1 MFCQLTESTCKC
13 TVQFMK
19 IGFTAWSV
27 VFCHAIVTK
36 VEHHLRKPVSS
47 IVWLQPLPFSSLT
60 ITIGQAA
67 GERKKILLTHLL
79 SNYLEMLFFIQRL
92 FSFSWSC
99 IFVLTAGKKHWQ
111 ICDKFVK
118 RKKRKAFPSFQ
129 RAKEASATLL
139 LNII

>member
-1 MFCQLTESTCKC
+1 MHC
-13 TVQFMK
+13 TVYENRFRCLKCSILSCNCDKSRASSEEASQFHCLT
-19 IGFTAWSV
+19 TATS
-27 VFCHAIVTK
+27 
-36 VEHHLRKPVSS
+36 
-47 IVWLQPLPFSSLT
+47 LQQFNNNNRT
-60 ITIGQAA
+60 GC

-129 RAKEASATLL
+129 GAKEASATLL